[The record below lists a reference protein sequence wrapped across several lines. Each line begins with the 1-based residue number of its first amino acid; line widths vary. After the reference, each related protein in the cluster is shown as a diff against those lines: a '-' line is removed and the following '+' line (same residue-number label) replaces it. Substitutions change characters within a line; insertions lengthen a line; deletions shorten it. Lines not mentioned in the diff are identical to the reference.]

1 MFGIVTCLDCKRDRI
16 VDLSTKSTKCPYCG
30 KSERTGFLYV
40 KFAHEDASIV
50 REVLQGDA
58 SVPLRKDGGQTDPM
72 KALAYRVSHC
82 RDIDQKLQIIA
93 EGLCDMKGE
102 FTEED
107 VEALVPGKGEAFTRA
122 MLERCIIHEIRYG
135 RYTV

>member
-1 MFGIVTCLDCKRDRI
+1 MFGIVACPGCKRTRVI
-16 VDLSTKSTKCPYCG
+16 DLDTKYTKCPYCG
-30 KSERTGFLYV
+30 KGSKTDVLYV
-40 KFAHEDASIV
+40 RFAHEDAAVV
-50 REVLQGDA
+50 REVLQGDG
-58 SVPLRKDGGQTDPM
+58 SVPFRKEGGMPDPM

-82 RDIDQKLQIIA
+82 KNIDQKLQLIA

-107 VEALVPGKGEAFTRA
+107 VEALVPGKGTVFTEA

>member
-1 MFGIVTCLDCKRDRI
+1 MFAIVGCPGCKRTRVI
-16 VDLSTKSTKCPYCG
+16 DLDTKSTKCPYCG
-30 KSERTGFLYV
+30 KSSKTDTLYV
-40 KFAHEDASIV
+40 RFAHEDASVV
-50 REVLQGDA
+50 REVLQGNEK
-58 SVPLRKDGGQTDPM
+58 VPLRKEGESPDPM

-82 RDIDQKLQIIA
+82 KNIYQKLQLIA

-102 FTEED
+102 FTEDD
-107 VEALVPGKGEAFTRA
+107 VEALVPGKGTVFTEA